1 MKLLFL
7 DVDGVL
13 NSTKFS
19 YELATDKLEKYKSLS
34 FPLDSFD
41 YRAIELVNYI
51 LDNTDAKLGISS
63 DWRFDDE
70 LEPCLLYHGLKHKIY
85 GRTPYDKHYR
95 RNIEIETF
103 ISKENENIE
112 SYCIIDDIDNWFND
126 EQLKHMV
133 KTSTFEGLTKKLADK
148 AIKILNNEQE

>member
-19 YELATDKLEKYKSLS
+19 NELTNDKLEKYKSLS

-51 LDNTDAKLGISS
+51 IDNTDSKLVISS

-70 LEPCLLYHGLKHKIY
+70 LEPCLKYHGLKYDIY
-85 GRTPYDKHYR
+85 GKTPYDKHYR

-103 ISKENENIE
+103 ILNEKNNVE
-112 SYCIIDDIDNWFND
+112 SYCIIDDIDDWFND
-126 EQLKHMV
+126 EQLKHMI
-133 KTSTFEGLTKKLADK
+133 KTSISEGLTKELADN
-148 AIKILNNEQE
+148 AIKILNDEQE

>member
-13 NSTKFS
+13 NSTRFS
-19 YELATDKLEKYKSLS
+19 YELSNNELEIYKSLS

-51 LDNTDAKLGISS
+51 IDNTDAKLVISS

-70 LEPCLLYHGLKHKIY
+70 LEPCLKYHGLKYEIY
-85 GRTPYDKHYR
+85 GKTPYDKHYR

-103 ISKENENIE
+103 ILNESEKIE
-112 SYCIIDDIDNWFND
+112 SYCIIDDIDDWFND

-133 KTSTFEGLTKKLADK
+133 KTSTYEGLTKKLADK
-148 AIKILNNEQE
+148 VIKILNDEQE